1 MGRLRPVLAQT
12 SHPSTPPNGD
22 GNAGSHACGHASCHE
37 GQEAR
42 LRPSREAPRLLWQ
55 DHQDC
60 DGPEENGPVQEQGG
74 RTVSKKKSA
83 LGKKN
88 AWIVA
93 VQAAR
98 KALKIKGFSVV
109 RKGTPLYKKAKELM

>member
-1 MGRLRPVLAQT
+1 MKMMRTMKKRKPV
-12 SHPSTPPNGD
+12 S
-22 GNAGSHACGHASCHE
+22 
-37 GQEAR
+37 AR
-42 LRPSREAPRLLWQ
+42 LAKRHAFFGKITKTATGLKKTDLCKNKS
-55 DHQDC
+55 
-60 DGPEENGPVQEQGG
+60 GKI
-74 RTVSKKKSA
+74 VSKKKSA

-109 RKGTPLYKKAKELM
+109 RKGTLLYKKAKELM